1 MTFTL
6 VHHPD
11 YVAPLPAGSS
21 FPMNKYGLLLLALEE
36 LGADMSRIAPHPMPE
51 EWIAAVHEPDYVR
64 AVLSQ
69 TVPKPVERRIG
80 FPVTERVARRSCLST
95 GGTYLAALIALR
107 EGFAAN
113 GAGGS
118 HHALPG
124 TGAGYCVFND
134 LAVAA
139 HRLLEE
145 GHARRIMIVDLD
157 VHQGDGTAV
166 CLAGRPD
173 TFTYSLHAERN
184 FPVRKARSSLDVSV
198 PDGLSDSGYLA
209 RLDETLA
216 PAFADFGPDLV
227 LYQAGVD
234 PHEGDRLGRL
244 SLTDAGLEARDAYVR
259 DLCRDAGVPFA
270 SVLGGG
276 YAADSGRMELARRH
290 ARSVMTCAAW
300 EAPRESLLEARA
312 SGS

>member
-1 MTFTL
+1 MSFTL

-11 YVAPLPAGSS
+11 YVAPLPRGSS
-21 FPMNKYGLLLLALEE
+21 FPMNKYGLLLLAFEE
-36 LGADMSRIAPHPMPE
+36 AGAAPRRIAPDPMPE
-51 EWIAAVHEPDYVR
+51 HWIAAVHEPDYVS
-64 AVLSQ
+64 AVLAQ
-69 TVPKPVERRIG
+69 AVPNEIERRIG

-95 GGTYLAALIALR
+95 GGTYLAARIALVN
-107 EGFAAN
+107 GFAAN

-118 HHALPG
+118 HHALPS

-134 LAVAA
+134 LAVAT

-166 CLAGRPD
+166 CLAGRAD
-173 TFTYSLHAERN
+173 AFTYSLHAERN
-184 FPVRKARSSLDVSV
+184 FPVRKARSNLDVPA

-209 RLDETLA
+209 LLDETLA
-216 PAFADFGPDLV
+216 PAFADFAPDLL

-234 PHEGDRLGRL
+234 PHQDDRLGRL

-276 YAADSGRMELARRH
+276 YAPDTGRMELARRH
-290 ARSVMTCAAW
+290 ARSVLTCAAW
-300 EAPRESLLEARA
+300 EAPRESLLEAGA
-312 SGS
+312 SRS